1 MTSTILVVDDEID
14 VSELIEL
21 QFYEQI
27 ASKEFEFF
35 FAINGTE
42 ALDTLEK
49 NLHVDMVIS
58 DINMPGM
65 SGLTLLKKI
74 DEEYPAIKTVVVSAY
89 GDMENIRT
97 AMNCGA
103 FDFLIKPMNKE
114 DLLNTINKTLN
125 AIAKEKEM
133 WGRLE
138 QSQQEKIRIE
148 LELKTA
154 AAMQQ
159 ALFPKILPQ
168 LPNLKISS
176 FFKPASEV
184 GGDWY
189 GFMTYIKDYLYVL
202 IGDVTGHGIPA
213 ALVAAT
219 ASATC
224 TLSEYIHSDPSSRN
238 FDRRFMAPSALLDSL
253 NKNVYRTGSPNF
265 LMTFFVGCLDLKT
278 GLMRFCNAAH
288 NFPIV
293 IRPDRTVKSL
303 LNANLRL
310 GEKENAEFTEGSIQ
324 LEKGDLVFFYTDG
337 LIENENSKG
346 EMWGESR
353 LKRYLKKHRDL
364 SADDLVDHLVTE
376 VYDFFGGQPL
386 SDDMTMIAC
395 QISDHFGEISEMQ
408 EF

>member
-27 ASKEFEFF
+27 ASKEFEFL
-35 FAINGTE
+35 FAINGNE
-42 ALDTLEK
+42 AWEK
-49 NLHVDMVIS
+49 LGQNPHIDMVIS

-74 DEEYPAIKTVVVSAY
+74 YEEYPSIKTIVVSAY

-125 AIAKEKEM
+125 AIAKEKEV
-133 WGRLE
+133 WSKLQ

-148 LELKTA
+148 LELKTT

-159 ALFPKILPQ
+159 ALFPKTLPQ
-168 LPNLKISS
+168 LPNLKIAS

-189 GFMTYIKDYLYVL
+189 GFMTYIKNYLYIL

-224 TLSEYIHSDPSSRN
+224 TLTEYIHSDTSSRN
-238 FDRRFMAPSALLDSL
+238 FDRRFMSPSSLLDSL
-253 NKNVYRTGSPNF
+253 NKNVYRTGAPNF
-265 LMTFFVGCLDLKT
+265 LMTFFVGCVDLET
-278 GLMRFCNAAH
+278 GIMHFCNAAH
-288 NFPIV
+288 NFPIL
-293 IRPDRTVKSL
+293 IREDRTLKSL
-303 LNANLRL
+303 LNANVRL
-310 GEKENAEFTEGSIQ
+310 GEKKNTEFTEGSIQ
-324 LEKGDLVFFYTDG
+324 LKKGDLIFFYTDG
-337 LIENENSKG
+337 LIENENPRG

-353 LKRYLKKHRDL
+353 LKRYLKQYRDL
-364 SADDLVDHLVTE
+364 SAQDLIDNLVTDI
-376 VYDFFGGQPL
+376 YNFFDDKPL

-395 QISDHFGEISEMQ
+395 QVSDHFNNAKK
-408 EF
+408 